1 MSTLR
6 RVNKASTNQHGNYDP
21 RIADEDL
28 KGVNTNMAQ
37 ALQPVDPS
45 TIPQL
50 SGRFE
55 PISTE
60 IEADEL
66 SVEGSLPLD
75 LAGAYFRNGPD
86 PKFTPLGSYT
96 YPLEGDGMIHGLWI
110 ENGQARYANR
120 WVHTNGMA
128 AEERAGRALYGG
140 LMTPAFVDM
149 ELLGPNPDP
158 GWPFRLDP
166 FINLVRHAGRYLAL
180 GEGTPPYE
188 VTAELE
194 TVGLFDF
201 AGSLPSGLCAHPKI
215 DPVSG
220 EMIVFRYDV
229 EQPFLTWAVI
239 GHDGTVTRPPTPVE
253 GVDSGFM
260 IHDFAITER
269 YLVLTIGP
277 AVLDLDAMLT
287 GGAVLQW
294 RPELGTRIAV
304 IPRDASTGPEWIHTD
319 AYWVWHFANAY
330 EASSPATVGAGT
342 DDLRIVLD
350 FPWWSSL
357 GLGLGGTKEEV
368 HGALTR
374 ATLDPGRG
382 SLNLEHLDG
391 MGTEFPRID
400 DRLTGR
406 QHRYLI
412 VTAASGRAG
421 LVRGEHDRLIRYDM
435 ATGTSEGFDC
445 DAVIG
450 EVIFAPRPGGSDELD
465 GYYLTFASSLGADRR
480 AWVYVWDA
488 SQFPSPPMAKVR
500 IPQRVPNGLHGN
512 WIPADSH

>member
-1 MSTLR
+1 
-6 RVNKASTNQHGNYDP
+6 
-21 RIADEDL
+21 
-28 KGVNTNMAQ
+28 MAQ
-37 ALQPVDPS
+37 ALRPVDPS

-60 IEADEL
+60 IEADDL
-66 SVEGSLPLD
+66 SVEGSLPPD
-75 LAGAYFRNGPD
+75 LAGVYFRNGPD
-86 PKFTPLGSYT
+86 PRFTPLGSYT

-110 ENGQARYANR
+110 EHGRARYANR
-120 WVHTNGMA
+120 WIHTRGMG
-128 AEERAGRALYGG
+128 AEEQAGRALYGG
-140 LMTPAFVDM
+140 LMTPAFVDVD
-149 ELLGPNPDP
+149 LLGPNPDP

-166 FINLVRHAGRYLAL
+166 FISVIRHAGRYLAL

-188 VTAELE
+188 VTANLE

-201 AGSLPSGLCAHPKI
+201 AGGLPAGLCAHPKI
-215 DPVSG
+215 DPISG

-229 EQPFLTWAVI
+229 EAPFLTWAII
-239 GHDGTVTRPPTPVE
+239 GPDGIVTRPPTAVE

-260 IHDFAITER
+260 IHDFAITEH

-294 RPELGTRIAV
+294 QPDLGTRIAV
-304 IPRDASTGPEWIHTD
+304 IPRDGSTKPVWIHTD
-319 AYWVWHFANAY
+319 AFWAWHFANAY
-330 EASSPATVGAGT
+330 EPKSPSTAGQPV
-342 DDLRIVLD
+342 DDGRIVLD

-357 GLGLGGTKEEV
+357 GLGLGGGTEAID
-368 HGALTR
+368 GAMTR

-382 SLNLEHLDG
+382 GLTLEHLDHAA
-391 MGTEFPRID
+391 TEFPRID

-406 QHRYLI
+406 PHRFLT
-412 VTAASGRAG
+412 VTSASGRGG
-421 LVRGEHDRLIRYDM
+421 LVRGEHDRLVRYDM
-435 ATGTSEGFDC
+435 TAGTSVGFDC

-450 EVIFAPRPGGSDELD
+450 EVVFAPRQGGSDELD
-465 GYYLTFASSLGADRR
+465 GYYLTFASSLGTDRQ

-488 SQFPSPPMAKVR
+488 SQFPSAPRAKVR

-512 WIPADSH
+512 WLPADAQ